1 MTERDEAT
9 MPDAPEKVHGDAL
22 ADLVEDDAAQPSDRA
37 DADQA
42 D

>member
-22 ADLVEDDAAQPSDRA
+22 ADLVEDDGTQSSDQA